1 MQHCKSIRLD
11 RCWVGRRMRNFVN
24 LGCEN
29 MQDVGGTE
37 CKFESWGN

>member
-1 MQHCKSIRLD
+1 M
-11 RCWVGRRMRNFVN
+11 GRRMRNFVN